1 MGPRVP
7 AVLALLAFGGCA
19 ALRPIDPDALALEAL
34 RVDFP
39 APDQG
44 ELEFSVQLPATV
56 AGVDR
61 VEWELFLD
69 GHRFAAGV
77 EGPRVLEAGRAVV
90 RTPLTW
96 KHLGWREGRAWLEV
110 GLRGAFDTPG
120 RRFTFRERRELEVS
134 GRPALHAPQD

>member
-1 MGPRVP
+1 VGPRLV
-7 AVLALLAFGGCA
+7 AAAALLALAGCA
-19 ALRPIDPDALALEAL
+19 ALRPVDPDALALEAV

-39 APDQG
+39 APDTGQ
-44 ELEFSVQLPATV
+44 LEFSLLLPATV
-56 AGVDR
+56 PGVDR

-77 EGPRVLEAGRAVV
+77 EGPRTLEGGRALV

-110 GLRGAFDTPG
+110 GLRGALDTPG
-120 RRFTFRERRELEVS
+120 RRFTFRGRQELEVS
-134 GRPALHAPQD
+134 GRPVLRGAQE